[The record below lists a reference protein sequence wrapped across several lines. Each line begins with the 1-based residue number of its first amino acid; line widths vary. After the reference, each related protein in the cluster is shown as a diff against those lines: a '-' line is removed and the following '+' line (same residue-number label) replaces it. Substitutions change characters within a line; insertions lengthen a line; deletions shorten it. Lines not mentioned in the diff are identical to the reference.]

1 MDLARCDQYISRTYF
16 IMSCSLQFMSLEL
29 LNNVVYF
36 SSIIY
41 FIVVNFVY
49 IFGVRII
56 IIVLIL
62 FVVVTMETDCDF
74 E

>member
-1 MDLARCDQYISRTYF
+1 M
-16 IMSCSLQFMSLEL
+16 SLQL

-41 FIVVNFVY
+41 LIVVNFVY

-74 E
+74 

>member
-1 MDLARCDQYISRTYF
+1 M
-16 IMSCSLQFMSLEL
+16 SLQL

-36 SSIIY
+36 SSIY
-41 FIVVNFVY
+41 LIVVY